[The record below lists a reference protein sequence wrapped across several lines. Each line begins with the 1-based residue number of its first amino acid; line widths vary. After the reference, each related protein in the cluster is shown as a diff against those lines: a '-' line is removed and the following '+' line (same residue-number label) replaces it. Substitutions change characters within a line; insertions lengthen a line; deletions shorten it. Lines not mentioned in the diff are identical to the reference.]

1 VMAISAFA
9 TVVHG
14 WDLAIAT
21 GQPVTELP
29 AGLLAHAEAVAHQ
42 VVPGLRDGGDH
53 SLFGPE
59 VPAPGNATPTERLMA
74 FLGRAR
80 RP

>member
-1 VMAISAFA
+1 MAISAFA
-9 TVVHG
+9 TAVHS

-21 GQPVTELP
+21 GRAVTELP
-29 AGLLAHAEAVAHQ
+29 AGLLDHAGAVARQ

-53 SLFGPE
+53 SLFGPG
-59 VPAPGNATPTERLMA
+59 VPAPADATPTERLMA

-80 RP
+80 QA